1 MSFQQKFGVFT
12 AIAGVILLILQLVLQ
27 NFTIFGLLAPLTL
40 ALAGGLMYYSE
51 LNRGKPKKMV
61 RGEKTEQVIPPI
73 PLSYTLSS

>member
-51 LNRGKPKKMV
+51 LNRGKPKKNGTG
-61 RGEKTEQVIPPI
+61 RENRAGYTTNPTELYP
-73 PLSYTLSS
+73 